1 MNMGPAAAESV
12 HADGRGAAIPAMGT
26 RVAAAASPTSA
37 ATAGATADTITNT
50 TATAPTTTTTTAT
63 ATPTPTPTPTPT
75 EAATPSRDHE
85 RVLAHTTAR
94 LLDACAGAAG
104 SIGLLSAAAAVVA
117 LLEHGPGLLAAP
129 GTVMFAIVLALL
141 PLERFM
147 GLRVRFDA
155 GLFTDLAAEL
165 SRACGRADAALSTC
179 AALDAAL
186 HALALRGPAAA
197 PRPLIDRAH
206 GARRLAIRHAL
217 VALAQ
222 FALLMSALWLRL
234 LP

>member
-1 MNMGPAAAESV
+1 M
-12 HADGRGAAIPAMGT
+12 
-26 RVAAAASPTSA
+26 
-37 ATAGATADTITNT
+37 
-50 TATAPTTTTTTAT
+50 
-63 ATPTPTPTPTPT
+63 
-75 EAATPSRDHE
+75 PSRDHE
-85 RVLAHTTAR
+85 RMLAHTTAR
-94 LLDACAGAAG
+94 LLDACGGTAG

-117 LLEHGPGLLAAP
+117 LLVHGPSPLAAP

-141 PLERFM
+141 PLERLM
-147 GLRVRFDA
+147 RLRVRFDA

-165 SRACGRADAALSTC
+165 SRTPGRADSELSTC

-206 GARRLAIRHAL
+206 GARRLAVQHAL

-222 FALLMSALWLRL
+222 FALLMSALGLRL